1 MSRNQPIKEKSFW
14 ALLTEDNF
22 KIEIPTIQRD
32 YVQCSRAAKDKG
44 IPQKF
49 IADIHEALKTNT
61 KLSLEFVYGNTTA
74 DKKLHLLDGQ
84 QRLTTLFLVHY
95 YLFLAICPHRK
106 KGGHH
111 KTFRVQQD
119 AWQKERAPL
128 DNFCYATRSNTRDFC
143 IQLLSDK
150 HLPRYWLQPMS
161 VQEALKNLKLEDLP
175 LSFTKVP
182 AKKLP
187 VSYVYSFTELENL
200 VNQSP
205 VYTYNEK
212 RNEIF
217 HNLSVQIIDEPWFN
231 FPKDDPTVSSML
243 NMLDIIQQKF
253 SAEEK
258 ECHELLN
265 KLKSPVVQCPIV
277 FNFLNMQN
285 LKLGDELYLKM
296 NARGKPLTDYE
307 IFKSKLTEWLPK
319 EENILSSPNSQN
331 TAEFKLDND
340 WQKIFWNKAVV
351 LEDKLDEKDKKG
363 YICRMDMMQFRFFE
377 QIALL
382 LFLQQPI
389 SSGNAA
395 QTESIENILEN
406 FQLLKQAPGLFGD
419 QEHSEN
425 LKALLHMLEG
435 LHDFNNRQDKANTI
449 HKKISEAF
457 DNIITKDLSYKARLQ
472 LFVLFLFWKEEESL
486 TNMNI
491 LVQWF
496 RVCYNLISNTNID
509 DADEFEKALSSLR
522 KLYDGYKQSAK
533 SDFYEFLSSD
543 NPNIEAFDQNQVK
556 EEKEKSRIIQQKELS
571 ENVLLKAESH
581 SYFDG
586 KIGFILNFS
595 KDSVGHYNQANFQS
609 YYAKLS
615 RLFDKKLENVFQRA
629 LLTFGKSSNI
639 ESTYLPLKG
648 NGYTFCTIDSAIR
661 TKKDTWHKVFDDT
674 EKTNLLKGLLDPLPN
689 NFSEDTLEKF
699 CTDFCNKLDNKYDT
713 VNYVMWPAYYMDWRY
728 PFVKKEYDLLRNYRE
743 IRYTAPNSVIFN
755 ETSGRTKWQKQGE
768 LYTYAFYQ
776 YIMHNKYNRTYHYE
790 WGNKQFSID
799 FKDRSYRLSYN
810 NSCFMLTR
818 YEKKDDNWVP
828 TNTQWKLMLAPFPQ
842 LAHIIN
848 VLTNKEYLDFILP
861 QLSRVP

>member
-1 MSRNQPIKEKSFW
+1 MPEKQPIKEKSFW

-32 YVQCSRAAKDKG
+32 YVQGSRAAKDKG

-49 IADIHEALKTNT
+49 IADIYEALKTNT

-95 YLFLAICPHRK
+95 YLFLATCPHK
-106 KGGHH
+106 KENEPD
-111 KTFRVQQD
+111 KTFQARKD
-119 AWQKERAPL
+119 TWQKERAPL
-128 DNFCYATRSNTRDFC
+128 GNFCYATRSNTRDFC

-150 HLPRYWLQPMS
+150 
-161 VQEALKNLKLEDLP
+161 NLP
-175 LSFTKVP
+175 LSLTNAP
-182 AKKLP
+182 
-187 VSYVYSFTELENL
+187 T
-200 VNQSP
+200 
-205 VYTYNEK
+205 THNEK
-212 RNEIF
+212 GNE
-217 HNLSVQIIDEPWFN
+217 LSAQITDEPWFN

-253 SAEEK
+253 SAEEQ
-258 ECHELLN
+258 ECYGFLN
-265 KLKSPVVQCPIV
+265 KLKGPVAQCPIV
-277 FNFLNMQN
+277 FNFLNMQE

-319 EENILSSPNSQN
+319 EEKILSSPISQN

-340 WQKIFWNKAVV
+340 WQQIFWNKAVV
-351 LEDKLDEKDKKG
+351 LEDTLEEKYKKG

-382 LFLQQPI
+382 LFLQQP
-389 SSGNAA
+389 SSLENST
-395 QTESIENILEN
+395 QTESVENILEN
-406 FQLLKQAPGLFGD
+406 FQLLKQAPGLFGA
-419 QEHSEN
+419 QERPEN
-425 LKALLHMLEG
+425 LKALLHVLEG
-435 LHDFNNRQDKANTI
+435 FHDFNNHQDKANTI
-449 HKKISEAF
+449 HKKISEAL

-472 LFVLFLFWKEEESL
+472 LFVLFLFWKEEKNH

-491 LVQWF
+491 LAQWF

-509 DADEFEKALSSLR
+509 EAGEFKKALSSLQ

-533 SDFYEFLSSD
+533 SNFYEFLSSD

-556 EEKEKSRIIQQKELS
+556 EEKEKSRISQQKALG
-571 ENVLLKAESH
+571 ENVLLEAESH
-581 SYFDG
+581 AYFDG

-595 KDSVGHYNQANFQS
+595 KDSAGNYNQANFQS

-629 LLTFGKSSNI
+629 LLAFGKSSNI
-639 ESTYLPLKG
+639 AYNYLPLKG
-648 NGYTFCTIDSAIR
+648 NGYTFCSIDSAIR

-674 EKTNLLKGLLDPLPN
+674 NKTNLLKGFLDSLPN
-689 NFSEDTLEKF
+689 DFSYDTLEKF
-699 CTDFCNKLDNKYDT
+699 CTDFCTKLDNKYNT
-713 VNYVMWPAYYMDWRY
+713 FNYIMHPAYCTDWRY
-728 PFVKKEYDLLRNYRE
+728 LFVKNEYKLLSNYRE
-743 IRYTAPNSVIFN
+743 IRYAAPNSVIFN
-755 ETSGRTKWQKQGE
+755 KTSGRTKWQKQGE

-776 YIMHNKYNRTYHYE
+776 YIVRNKYNWNCHYE
-790 WGNKQFSID
+790 WGHKQFSID
-799 FKDRSYRLSYN
+799 FKDHSYRLSYN

-818 YEKKDDNWVP
+818 YEKKEDNWVP
-828 TNTQWKLMLAPFPQ
+828 TNKQWQLMLAQFSQ
-842 LAHIIN
+842 LVHIIN
-848 VLTNKEYLDFILP
+848 VLINNNIDTLFCIIGKIQRFCSYN
-861 QLSRVP
+861 

>member
-1 MSRNQPIKEKSFW
+1 MPEKQPIKEKSFW

-32 YVQCSRAAKDKG
+32 YVQGSRAAKDKG

-49 IADIHEALKTNT
+49 IADIYEALKTNT

-95 YLFLAICPHRK
+95 YLFLATCPHK
-106 KGGHH
+106 KKNEPD
-111 KTFRVQQD
+111 KTFRARQD
-119 AWQKERAPL
+119 TWQKERAPL
-128 DNFCYATRSNTRDFC
+128 GNFCYATRSNTRDFC

-150 HLPRYWLQPMS
+150 
-161 VQEALKNLKLEDLP
+161 NLP
-175 LSFTKVP
+175 LSLTNAP
-182 AKKLP
+182 TKKL
-187 VSYVYSFTELENL
+187 
-200 VNQSP
+200 P

-212 RNEIF
+212 GNEIF
-217 HNLSVQIIDEPWFN
+217 HNLSAQIIDEPWFN

-253 SAEEK
+253 SAEEQ
-258 ECHELLN
+258 ECYGFLN
-265 KLKSPVVQCPIV
+265 KLKGPVAQCPIV
-277 FNFLNMQN
+277 FNFLNMQE

-319 EENILSSPNSQN
+319 EEKILSSPISQN

-340 WQKIFWNKAVV
+340 WQQIFWNKAVV
-351 LEDKLDEKDKKG
+351 LEDKLEEKYKKG

-382 LFLQQPI
+382 LFLQQPG
-389 SSGNAA
+389 SLENST
-395 QTESIENILEN
+395 QTESVENILEN
-406 FQLLKQAPGLFGD
+406 FQLLKQAPGLFGA
-419 QEHSEN
+419 QERPEN
-425 LKALLHMLEG
+425 LKALLHVLEG
-435 LHDFNNRQDKANTI
+435 FHDFNNHQDKANTI
-449 HKKISEAF
+449 HKKISEAL

-472 LFVLFLFWKEEESL
+472 LFVLFLFWKEEKNR

-491 LVQWF
+491 LAQWF

-509 DADEFEKALSSLR
+509 EAGEFKKALSSLQ

-533 SDFYEFLSSD
+533 SNFYEFLSSD

-556 EEKEKSRIIQQKELS
+556 EEKEKSRIIQQKALGEK
-571 ENVLLKAESH
+571 VLLEAESH
-581 SYFDG
+581 AYFDG

-595 KDSVGHYNQANFQS
+595 KDSVGNYNQANFQS

-629 LLTFGKSSNI
+629 LLAFGKSSNI
-639 ESTYLPLKG
+639 AYNYLPLKG
-648 NGYTFCTIDSAIR
+648 NGYTFCSIDSAIR

-674 EKTNLLKGLLDPLPN
+674 NKTNLLKGFLDSLPN
-689 NFSEDTLEKF
+689 DFSDDTLEKF
-699 CTDFCNKLDNKYDT
+699 CTDFCLKLDNKYNT
-713 VNYVMWPAYYMDWRY
+713 FNCIVHPAYYTDWRY
-728 PFVKKEYDLLRNYRE
+728 LFVKKEYELLSNYRE
-743 IRYTAPNSVIFN
+743 IRYASPNSVIFN
-755 ETSGRTKWQKQGE
+755 KTSGRTKWQKQGE

-776 YIMHNKYNRTYHYE
+776 YIVRNKYNWNYHYE

-799 FKDRSYRLSYN
+799 FKDHSYRLSYN

-818 YEKKDDNWVP
+818 YEKKEDSWVP
-828 TNTQWKLMLAPFPQ
+828 TNRQWQLMLAQFPQ
-842 LAHIIN
+842 LFHIIN
-848 VLTNKEYLDFILP
+848 VLINND
-861 QLSRVP
+861 

>member
-1 MSRNQPIKEKSFW
+1 MSEKQPIKEKSFW

-32 YVQCSRAAKDKG
+32 YVQGSRAAKDKG

-49 IADIHEALKTNT
+49 IADIYEALKTNT

-95 YLFLAICPHRK
+95 YLFLATCPHK
-106 KGGHH
+106 KKNEHD
-111 KTFRVQQD
+111 KTFRARQD
-119 AWQKERAPL
+119 TWQKERAPL
-128 DNFCYATRSNTRDFC
+128 GNFCYATRSNTRDFC

-150 HLPRYWLQPMS
+150 NLPRYWFQPMS
-161 VQEALKNLKLEDLP
+161 VQEALKNLQLEDLP

-200 VNQSP
+200 VNQYP

-212 RNEIF
+212 GNEIF
-217 HNLSVQIIDEPWFN
+217 HNLSAQIIDEPWFN
-231 FPKDDPTVSSML
+231 FPEDDPTVSSML

-253 SAEEK
+253 SAEEQ
-258 ECHELLN
+258 ECYGFLN
-265 KLKSPVVQCPIV
+265 KLKGPVAQCPIV
-277 FNFLNMQN
+277 FNFLNMQE
-285 LKLGDELYLKM
+285 LKVGDELYLKM

-319 EENILSSPNSQN
+319 EEKILSSPISQN
-331 TAEFKLDND
+331 TAEFKFDND
-340 WQKIFWNKAVV
+340 WQQIFWNKAVV
-351 LEDKLDEKDKKG
+351 LEDTLEEKDKKG

-382 LFLQQPI
+382 LFLQQP
-389 SSGNAA
+389 SSLGNST
-395 QTESIENILEN
+395 QTESVENILEN
-406 FQLLKQAPGLFGD
+406 FQLLKQAPGLFGA
-419 QEHSEN
+419 QERPEN
-425 LKALLHMLEG
+425 LKALLHVLEG
-435 LHDFNNRQDKANTI
+435 FHDFNNHQDKANTI
-449 HKKISEAF
+449 HKKISEAL
-457 DNIITKDLSYKARLQ
+457 DNIITKELSYKARLQ
-472 LFVLFLFWKEEESL
+472 LFVLFLFWKEEKKH

-491 LVQWF
+491 LAQWF

-509 DADEFEKALSSLR
+509 EAGEFKKALSSLQ

-533 SDFYEFLSSD
+533 SNFYEFLSSD

-556 EEKEKSRIIQQKELS
+556 EEKEKSRIIQQKALG
-571 ENVLLKAESH
+571 ENVLLEAERH
-581 SYFDG
+581 AYFDG

-595 KDSVGHYNQANFQS
+595 KDSAGNYNQANFQS

-629 LLTFGKSSNI
+629 LLAFGKSSNI
-639 ESTYLPLKG
+639 AYNYLPLKG
-648 NGYTFCTIDSAIR
+648 NGYTFCPIDLAIR

-674 EKTNLLKGLLDPLPN
+674 NKTNLLKGFLDSLPTD
-689 NFSEDTLEKF
+689 FSDDTLEKF
-699 CTDFCNKLDNKYDT
+699 CTDFCTKLDNKYNT
-713 VNYVMWPAYYMDWRY
+713 FNCIMHPAYYTDWRY
-728 PFVKKEYDLLRNYRE
+728 LFVKKEYELLRNYRE
-743 IRYTAPNSVIFN
+743 IRYAAPNSVIFN
-755 ETSGRTKWQKQGE
+755 KTSGRTKWQKQGE

-776 YIMHNKYNRTYHYE
+776 YIVRNKYNWNYHYE

-799 FKDRSYRLSYN
+799 FKDHSYRFSYN

-818 YEKKDDNWVP
+818 YEKKEDSWVP
-828 TNTQWKLMLAPFPQ
+828 TNRQWQLMLAQFSQ
-842 LAHIIN
+842 LVHIIN
-848 VLTNKEYLDFILP
+848 VLINNN
-861 QLSRVP
+861 

>member
-1 MSRNQPIKEKSFW
+1 MPEKQPIKEKSFW

-32 YVQCSRAAKDKG
+32 YVQGSRAAKDKG

-49 IADIHEALKTNT
+49 IADIYEALKTNT

-74 DKKLHLLDGQ
+74 GKKLHLLDGQ

-95 YLFLAICPHRK
+95 YLFLATCPHQK
-106 KGGHH
+106 KNEPD
-111 KTFRVQQD
+111 KTFQARKD
-119 AWQKERAPL
+119 TWQKERAPL
-128 DNFCYATRSNTRDFC
+128 GNFCYATRSNSRDFC

-150 HLPRYWLQPMS
+150 
-161 VQEALKNLKLEDLP
+161 NLP
-175 LSFTKVP
+175 LSLTNAPTK
-182 AKKLP
+182 
-187 VSYVYSFTELENL
+187 EL
-200 VNQSP
+200 P
-205 VYTYNEK
+205 VYTHNEK
-212 RNEIF
+212 GNENF
-217 HNLSVQIIDEPWFN
+217 HNLSAQIIDEPWFN

-253 SAEEK
+253 SAEEQ
-258 ECHELLN
+258 ECYGFLN
-265 KLKSPVVQCPIV
+265 KLKGPVAQCPIV
-277 FNFLNMQN
+277 FNFLNMQE

-319 EENILSSPNSQN
+319 EEKILSSPISQN

-340 WQKIFWNKAVV
+340 WQQIFWNKAVV
-351 LEDKLDEKDKKG
+351 LEDKLKEEDKKG

-382 LFLQQPI
+382 LFLQQP
-389 SSGNAA
+389 SSLGNST
-395 QTESIENILEN
+395 QTESVENILEN
-406 FQLLKQAPGLFGD
+406 FQLLKQAPGLFGA
-419 QEHSEN
+419 QERPEN
-425 LKALLHMLEG
+425 LKALLHVLEG
-435 LHDFNNRQDKANTI
+435 FHDFNNHQDKANTI
-449 HKKISEAF
+449 HKKISEAL

-472 LFVLFLFWKEEESL
+472 LFVLFLFWKEEKNR

-491 LVQWF
+491 LAQWF

-509 DADEFEKALSSLR
+509 EAGEFKKALSSLQ

-533 SDFYEFLSSD
+533 SNFYEFLSSD

-556 EEKEKSRIIQQKELS
+556 EEKEKSRIIQQKALG
-571 ENVLLKAESH
+571 ENVLLEAESH
-581 SYFDG
+581 AYFDG

-595 KDSVGHYNQANFQS
+595 KDSAGNYNQANFQS

-629 LLTFGKSSNI
+629 LLAFGKSSNI
-639 ESTYLPLKG
+639 KYNYLPLKG
-648 NGYTFCTIDSAIR
+648 NGYTFCPIDSAIR

-674 EKTNLLKGLLDPLPN
+674 NKTNLLKGFLDSLPN
-689 NFSEDTLEKF
+689 DFSDDTLEKF
-699 CTDFCNKLDNKYDT
+699 CTDFCTKLDNKYNT
-713 VNYVMWPAYYMDWRY
+713 FNYIMHPAYCTDWRY
-728 PFVKKEYDLLRNYRE
+728 LFVKNEYKLLSNYRE
-743 IRYTAPNSVIFN
+743 IRYAAPNSVIFN
-755 ETSGRTKWQKQGE
+755 KTSGRTKWQKQGE

-776 YIMHNKYNRTYHYE
+776 YIVRNKYNWNYHYE
-790 WGNKQFSID
+790 WGHKQFSID

-818 YEKKDDNWVP
+818 YEKKEDSWVP
-828 TNTQWKLMLAPFPQ
+828 TNKQWQLMLAQFPQ
-842 LAHIIN
+842 LFHIIN
-848 VLTNKEYLDFILP
+848 VLINNNIDTVLLEKIQRFCSYN
-861 QLSRVP
+861 

>member
-1 MSRNQPIKEKSFW
+1 MSEKQPIKEKSFW

-32 YVQCSRAAKDKG
+32 YVQGSLAAKDKG

-49 IADIHEALKTNT
+49 IADIYEALKTNT

-95 YLFLAICPHRK
+95 YLFLATCPHK
-106 KGGHH
+106 KKNEHD
-111 KTFRVQQD
+111 KTFRARQD
-119 AWQKERAPL
+119 TWQKERAPL
-128 DNFCYATRSNTRDFC
+128 GNFCYATRSNTRDFC
-143 IQLLSDK
+143 IQLLSN
-150 HLPRYWLQPMS
+150 
-161 VQEALKNLKLEDLP
+161 KNLP
-175 LSFTKVP
+175 LSLTN
-182 AKKLP
+182 A
-187 VSYVYSFTELENL
+187 
-200 VNQSP
+200 Q
-205 VYTYNEK
+205 
-212 RNEIF
+212 
-217 HNLSVQIIDEPWFN
+217 NLSAQIIDEPWFN

-253 SAEEK
+253 SAEEQ
-258 ECHELLN
+258 ECYGFLN
-265 KLKSPVVQCPIV
+265 KLKGPVAQCPIV
-277 FNFLNMQN
+277 FNFLNMQE

-319 EENILSSPNSQN
+319 EEKILSSPISQN

-340 WQKIFWNKAVV
+340 WQQIFWNKAVV
-351 LEDKLDEKDKKG
+351 LEDTLEEKYKKG

-382 LFLQQPI
+382 LFLQQP
-389 SSGNAA
+389 SSLENST
-395 QTESIENILEN
+395 QTESVENILEN
-406 FQLLKQAPGLFGD
+406 FQLLKQAPGLFGA
-419 QEHSEN
+419 QERPEN
-425 LKALLHMLEG
+425 LKALLHVLEG
-435 LHDFNNRQDKANTI
+435 FQDFNNLQDKANTI
-449 HKKISEAF
+449 HKKISEAL

-472 LFVLFLFWKEEESL
+472 LFVLFLFWKEEKNH

-491 LVQWF
+491 LAQWF

-509 DADEFEKALSSLR
+509 EAGEFKKALSSLQ

-533 SDFYEFLSSD
+533 SNFYEFLSSD

-556 EEKEKSRIIQQKELS
+556 EEKEKSRIIQQKALG

-581 SYFDG
+581 AYFDG

-595 KDSVGHYNQANFQS
+595 KDSAGNYNQANFQS

-629 LLTFGKSSNI
+629 LLAFGKSSNI
-639 ESTYLPLKG
+639 AYNYLPLKG

-674 EKTNLLKGLLDPLPN
+674 NKTNLLKGFLDSLPN
-689 NFSEDTLEKF
+689 DFSDDTLEKF
-699 CTDFCNKLDNKYDT
+699 CTDFCTKLDN
-713 VNYVMWPAYYMDWRY
+713 YYTDWRY
-728 PFVKKEYDLLRNYRE
+728 LFVNKEDNLLSNYRE
-743 IRYTAPNSVIFN
+743 IRYAAPNSVIFN
-755 ETSGRTKWQKQGE
+755 KTSGRTKWQKQGE

-776 YIMHNKYNRTYHYE
+776 YIVRNKYNWKYHYE
-790 WGNKQFSID
+790 WGHKQFSID
-799 FKDRSYRLSYN
+799 FEDHSYRLSYN

-818 YEKKDDNWVP
+818 YEKKEDSWVP
-828 TNTQWKLMLAPFPQ
+828 TNKQWQLMLAQFPQ
-842 LAHIIN
+842 LFHIIN
-848 VLTNKEYLDFILP
+848 VLINNN
-861 QLSRVP
+861 

>member
-1 MSRNQPIKEKSFW
+1 MPEKQPIKEKSFW

-32 YVQCSRAAKDKG
+32 YVQGSRAAKDKG

-49 IADIHEALKTNT
+49 IADIYEALKTNT

-95 YLFLAICPHRK
+95 YLFLATCPHK
-106 KGGHH
+106 KKNEND
-111 KTFRVQQD
+111 KTFRARQD
-119 AWQKERAPL
+119 TWQKERAPL
-128 DNFCYATRSNTRDFC
+128 GNFCYATRSNTRDFC
-143 IQLLSDK
+143 IQLLSN
-150 HLPRYWLQPMS
+150 
-161 VQEALKNLKLEDLP
+161 KNLP
-175 LSFTKVP
+175 LSLTNAP
-182 AKKLP
+182 TKKL
-187 VSYVYSFTELENL
+187 S
-200 VNQSP
+200 
-205 VYTYNEK
+205 VYTHNEK
-212 RNEIF
+212 GNEIF
-217 HNLSVQIIDEPWFN
+217 PNLSAKIIDEPWFN

-253 SAEEK
+253 SAEEQ
-258 ECHELLN
+258 ECYGFLN
-265 KLKSPVVQCPIV
+265 KLKGPVAQCPIV
-277 FNFLNMQN
+277 FNFLNMQE

-319 EENILSSPNSQN
+319 EEKILSSPTSQN

-340 WQKIFWNKAVV
+340 WQQIFWNKAVV
-351 LEDKLDEKDKKG
+351 LEDKLEEKYKKG

-382 LFLQQPI
+382 LFLQQP
-389 SSGNAA
+389 SSLENFT
-395 QTESIENILEN
+395 QTESVENILEN
-406 FQLLKQAPGLFGD
+406 FQLLKQAPGLFGA
-419 QEHSEN
+419 QERPEN
-425 LKALLHMLEG
+425 LKALLHVLEG
-435 LHDFNNRQDKANTI
+435 FHDFNNHQDKANTI
-449 HKKISEAF
+449 HKKISEAL

-472 LFVLFLFWKEEESL
+472 LFVLFLFWKEEKNH

-491 LVQWF
+491 LAQWF

-509 DADEFEKALSSLR
+509 EAGEFKKALSSLQ

-533 SDFYEFLSSD
+533 SNFYEFLSSD
-543 NPNIEAFDQNQVK
+543 SPNIEAFDQNQVK
-556 EEKEKSRIIQQKELS
+556 EEKEKSRIIQQKALG
-571 ENVLLKAESH
+571 ENVLLEAESH

-595 KDSVGHYNQANFQS
+595 KDSAGNYNQANFQS

-629 LLTFGKSSNI
+629 LLAFGKSSNI
-639 ESTYLPLKG
+639 AYNYLPLKG
-648 NGYTFCTIDSAIR
+648 NGYTFCSIDSAIR

-674 EKTNLLKGLLDPLPN
+674 NKTNLLKGFLDSLPN
-689 NFSEDTLEKF
+689 DFNDDTLEKF
-699 CTDFCNKLDNKYDT
+699 CTDFCLKLDNKYNT
-713 VNYVMWPAYYMDWRY
+713 FNCIVHPTYYTDWRY
-728 PFVKKEYDLLRNYRE
+728 LFVKKEYELLSNYRE
-743 IRYTAPNSVIFN
+743 IRYASPNSVIFN
-755 ETSGRTKWQKQGE
+755 KTSGRTKWQKQGE

-776 YIMHNKYNRTYHYE
+776 YIVRNKYNWNYHYE

-799 FKDRSYRLSYN
+799 FKGHSYRLSYN

-818 YEKKDDNWVP
+818 YEKKEDSWVP
-828 TNTQWKLMLAPFPQ
+828 TNRQWQLMLAQFPQ
-842 LAHIIN
+842 LFHIIN
-848 VLTNKEYLDFILP
+848 VLINND
-861 QLSRVP
+861 